1 MPFFRLFPVGAS
13 AWAGAGLIVSVL
25 LLAAAAPI
33 GSTPAAAQ
41 GAAGPPASPLVV
53 PGFWDPRR
61 LPERPDISRLGAIRF
76 MTEVDYPPFNFAGP
90 DGNPAGFNVDLAR
103 MICEELKANCTM
115 QMRRFDTLY
124 DSLAQNR
131 GDAAIASIAVTPEA
145 RRFHRPLLPADRA
158 LRRSPQQRDSRRHPG
173 EGRGQ
178 EDRRGRGLI
187 P

>member
-1 MPFFRLFPVGAS
+1 MPVSCFFRLPWAHVAPPCPAIGIAGSGPTMSASMSTSTKALILSALVLLALAAPVGTRP
-13 AWAGAGLIVSVL
+13 V
-25 LLAAAAPI
+25 
-33 GSTPAAAQ
+33 AAQ
-41 GAAGPPASPLVV
+41 GAASQPSSQLVV

-61 LPERPDISRLGAIRF
+61 LPERPDISRMGAIRF

-131 GDAAIASIAVTPEA
+131 EIG
-145 RRFHRPLLPADRA
+145 RA
-158 LRRSPQQRDSRRHPG
+158 HV
-173 EGRGQ
+173 
-178 EDRRGRGLI
+178 
-187 P
+187 